1 MGNDGGVFH
10 RLQYT
15 GARGDMGGCKRKE
28 GKHGGKENDKRG
40 IGRRWKID

>member
-1 MGNDGGVFH
+1 MVVCFIDYSILEQEGIWGGV
-10 RLQYT
+10 
-15 GARGDMGGCKRKE
+15 KERKE